1 MGQLL
6 ESLVYMLSDLQ
17 PYSFY
22 LNRYRLVK
30 LIHNLFILAICSIS
44 TFVRAIREDPIVC
57 AWTLQVILGVFRS
70 FSGVCKT
77 HRMNAISMKEDTVS

>member
-6 ESLVYMLSDLQ
+6 ESLVYKLSDLQ
-17 PYSFY
+17 SYSFY

-44 TFVRAIREDPIVC
+44 TCVRFVREDPIVS
-57 AWTLQVILGVFRS
+57 AWTF
-70 FSGVCKT
+70 
-77 HRMNAISMKEDTVS
+77 